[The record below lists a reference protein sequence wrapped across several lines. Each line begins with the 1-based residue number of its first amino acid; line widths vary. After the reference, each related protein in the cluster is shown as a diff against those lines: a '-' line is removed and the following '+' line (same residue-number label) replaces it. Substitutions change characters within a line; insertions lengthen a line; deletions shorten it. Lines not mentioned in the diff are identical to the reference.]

1 MEKYIMIRKLNE
13 INNKIAYIGGYL
25 AGRNVDDDF
34 AIEIT
39 DDIFDCIYKLIVDLY
54 KEEDKENA
62 RARETDPMQ
71 G

>member
-39 DDIFDCIYKLIVDLY
+39 DDIFDCIYELIVDLY

>member
-54 KEEDKENA
+54 EEEDKENA

>member
-39 DDIFDCIYKLIVDLY
+39 DDIFDYIYELIVDLY
-54 KEEDKENA
+54 EEEDKEHA
-62 RARETDPMQ
+62 RVGKDDLAQ
-71 G
+71 S

>member
-54 KEEDKENA
+54 KEEDKEHA
-62 RARETDPMQ
+62 RVGKDDLAQ
-71 G
+71 S

>member
-13 INNKIAYIGGYL
+13 INNKVAYIRGYL

-39 DDIFDCIYKLIVDLY
+39 DDIFDCIYELIVDLY
-54 KEEDKENA
+54 EEEDKENA
-62 RARETDPMQ
+62 RVGKDDLA
-71 G
+71 

>member
-13 INNKIAYIGGYL
+13 INNKIAYLRGYL

-39 DDIFDCIYKLIVDLY
+39 DDIFDCIYELIVDLY
-54 KEEDKENA
+54 EEEDKEHA
-62 RARETDPMQ
+62 RVGKDDLAQ
-71 G
+71 S

>member
-13 INNKIAYIGGYL
+13 INNKIAYLRGYL

-39 DDIFDCIYKLIVDLY
+39 DDIFDCIYELIVDLY
-54 KEEDKENA
+54 EEEDKENA

>member
-13 INNKIAYIGGYL
+13 INNKIAYLRGYL

>member
-1 MEKYIMIRKLNE
+1 MLWEKTR
-13 INNKIAYIGGYL
+13 
-25 AGRNVDDDF
+25 VDDDF

>member
-34 AIEIT
+34 TIEIT

>member
-1 MEKYIMIRKLNE
+1 MERYIMIKKLNE
-13 INNKIAYIGGYL
+13 INNKIAYLRGYL

-39 DDIFDCIYKLIVDLY
+39 DDIFDCIYELIVDLY
-54 KEEDKENA
+54 EEEDKENA

>member
-39 DDIFDCIYKLIVDLY
+39 DDIFDCIYELIVDLY
-54 KEEDKENA
+54 KEEDRENA

>member
-54 KEEDKENA
+54 KEEDRENA

>member
-13 INNKIAYIGGYL
+13 INNKIAYLRGYL

-39 DDIFDCIYKLIVDLY
+39 DDIFDYIYELIVDLY
-54 KEEDKENA
+54 AEEDKEHA
-62 RARETDPMQ
+62 RAGKDDLAQ
-71 G
+71 S

>member
-39 DDIFDCIYKLIVDLY
+39 DDIFDCIYELIVDLY
-54 KEEDKENA
+54 EEEDKEHA
-62 RARETDPMQ
+62 RVGKDDLAQ
-71 G
+71 S